1 MNIHD
6 AEGQIRLGQ
15 VAGMIAAMV
24 LDGYEYNEI
33 VKDLH
38 AATEA
43 AINGIIEGE
52 QQRQRRD

>member
-33 VKDLH
+33 IKDLH

-52 QQRQRRD
+52 LQMREKD